1 MWVEVDGKRLTCE
14 VKTERK
20 HAQTRNICLE
30 YWNPRSN
37 KPSGVS
43 ASQSHLWVTVLADS
57 IWCVRTEEL
66 KRFVSALAPGDG
78 VRRLERIGDG
88 NSNAFIVPDRLLLGP
103 VYFRLDSELDPLA
116 LIRY

>member
-1 MWVEVDGKRLTCE
+1 MDGERLTCE
-14 VKTERK
+14 IKTERK

-30 YWNPRSN
+30 YWNPRSD

-43 ASQSHLWVTVLADS
+43 ASQSHLWVTVLTDS
-57 IWCVRTEEL
+57 VWCVHTDAL
-66 KRFVSALAPGDG
+66 KQFVSTLAPGDG

-103 VYFRLDSELDPLA
+103 LYFRLEATPDLA
-116 LIRY
+116 DKIRP